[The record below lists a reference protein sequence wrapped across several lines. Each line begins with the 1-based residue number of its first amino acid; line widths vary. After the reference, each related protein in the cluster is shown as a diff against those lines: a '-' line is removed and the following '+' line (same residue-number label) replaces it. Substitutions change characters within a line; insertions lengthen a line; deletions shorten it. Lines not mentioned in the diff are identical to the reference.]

1 MSQDSVCRL
10 LMRVQPMQASM
21 VQCLL
26 GKITE
31 HSDEEVT
38 PNSLINLL
46 INQFRWMDFLAD
58 CSSLVTG
65 LLETLSVA
73 IVAAS
78 HADMFEFSP
87 EGDHSPPPRTDP

>member
-1 MSQDSVCRL
+1 
-10 LMRVQPMQASM
+10 MRVQPMQSLM

-46 INQFRWMDFLAD
+46 INQFRWMDFLVD

-87 EGDHSPPPRTDP
+87 EGDHSPPPRADP